1 MSNLHLVRGLYE
13 SFARGDLA
21 GVLAQFDPQIVW
33 LEAAGFPSVGG
44 RHIGHQGVQTALTR
58 VAEDWEN
65 LTVTP
70 REYVGDG
77 ELIVVLG
84 ETSGTFRKTG
94 RSFKSPFAHTLRLR
108 DGKVIE
114 WQAYI
119 DTALANAATL

>member
-1 MSNLHLVRGLYE
+1 MSNLNLVRGLYE
-13 SFARGDLA
+13 SFAKGDLA
-21 GVLAQFDPQIVW
+21 GVLAQFDPTIVW

-44 RHIGHQGVQTALTR
+44 RHDGHQGVQAALTR
-58 VAEDWEN
+58 VAEDWED
-65 LTVTP
+65 LKVIP

-77 ELIVVLG
+77 DIVVVLG

-108 DGKVIE
+108 NGKVIE

-119 DTALANAATL
+119 DTALATAATV

>member
-1 MSNLHLVRGLYE
+1 MSSLQLVRGLYE

-44 RHIGHQGVQTALTR
+44 RHLGHQGVQAALTR

-65 LTVTP
+65 LTVAP

-77 ELIVVLG
+77 DLIVVLG